1 MVREVCVDKDLVFT
15 ITFYSFKGGV
25 GRTLALMNTAYRLSK
40 QGKTVF
46 VLDFDLEAPGVDVFL
61 NSKGSAPSGLLDCI
75 AQYLESGSV
84 PRLQEFV
91 TEIPWKTSGKVLFMS
106 AGRRDQ
112 NYQSLLAK
120 LNWKEFYAQHQGFY
134 FVENLKAAI
143 QVLYQPDYV
152 LVDSRTGLTD
162 ISGICT
168 LQLPDLV
175 VLLFGLNEQNLI
187 GTAQIYRTIMQNS
200 HGRSIQTL
208 LVASPVPDVPSAFV
222 GIKEE
227 RFKRANQLLKS
238 DPDLVLPYNPFMA
251 FKETINPSE
260 MGAFLNQA
268 YDHLC
273 ERIVSR
279 NKADI
284 STLLEEAKKAKD
296 GGDFKQAQAIYRQI
310 LEANPDNPRVW
321 TEFGSFLRSAER
333 YDKALKA
340 YYKAEE
346 LKAPP
351 SIYGDIAVTLV
362 YAGEFNQAK
371 RYLSKFLSSD
381 FDCTAAFQIG
391 RAFAFHDQ
399 AESAIQVFRKLSD
412 KDREMAAVTSREI
425 GNLYLRLGMPK
436 KARRYYEQLLKK
448 SPNDLAGTYNM
459 GAVFSRLGRESD
471 AKYWFQK
478 AIALFERPET
488 RSKLPGEAAGR
499 LQMMSQAYAAT
510 GALGQAITL
519 LNEAISKLKR
529 VKTDVLSSLQYKN
542 ISRQE
547 FIEESRRL
555 LVSFTKRAPKSLE
568 RIRLNSSSHS
578 EPGGVAEAKREEPPG
593 SSSKKEA
600 HKEDEAVATNEKS

>member
-1 MVREVCVDKDLVFT
+1 VVRGKDSVEKDLVFT

-46 VLDFDLEAPGVDVFL
+46 VLDFDLEAPGADVFFK
-61 NSKGSAPSGLLDCI
+61 SKQPKPGLLDCI
-75 AQYLESGSV
+75 GQYLESGSV
-84 PRLQEFV
+84 PRLQQFV
-91 TEIPWKTSGKVLFMS
+91 TEIPWKTPGRVVLMS

-120 LNWKEFYAQHQGFY
+120 LNWKEFYAHHQGFY
-134 FVENLKAAI
+134 FVENLKGAI

-162 ISGICT
+162 TSGICT

-187 GTAQIYRTIMQNS
+187 GTAQIYRTIAQNT

-227 RFKRANQLLKS
+227 RFKRAKQLLKS

-251 FKETINPSE
+251 FKETIDPSE

-268 YDHLC
+268 YDQLC

-284 STLLEEAKKAKD
+284 STLLDEARRAKD
-296 GGDFKQAQAIYRQI
+296 AGDFKQAQAIYRQI
-310 LEANPDNPRVW
+310 LEANPDNPRAW

-333 YDKALKA
+333 YDRALHA
-340 YYKAEE
+340 YRKAEQ

-351 SIYGDIAVTLV
+351 SIFGDIAATLV
-362 YAGEFNQAK
+362 YQGEFNQAK
-371 RYLSKFLSSD
+371 RYLSKFLKSD
-381 FDCTAAFQIG
+381 FDPAAAFQIG
-391 RAFAFHDQ
+391 RAFAFHNQ
-399 AESAIQVFRKLSD
+399 TESAIQVFKKLSA
-412 KDREMAAVTSREI
+412 KDREMGAVTSREI
-425 GNLYLRLGMPK
+425 GNLYLRLNMPK
-436 KARRYYEQLLKK
+436 KALHYYGQLLKK
-448 SPNDLAGTYNM
+448 APNDLAGTYNV
-459 GAVFSRLGRESD
+459 GAALSRLGRRSD
-471 AKYWFQK
+471 ARDCFLRS
-478 AIALFERPET
+478 IALFERPET

-510 GALGQAITL
+510 GATGQAITL
-519 LNEAISKLKR
+519 LNEAISKLAR
-529 VKTDVLSSLQYKN
+529 VKTEVFSSLQYKN
-542 ISRQE
+542 VSRQE
-547 FIEESRRL
+547 FVEESRRL
-555 LVSFTKRAPKSLE
+555 LADFIKLAPRSME
-568 RIRLNSSSHS
+568 RKDLNSSSHS
-578 EPGGVAEAKREEPPG
+578 ETRPSETKNREP
-593 SSSKKEA
+593 
-600 HKEDEAVATNEKS
+600 

>member
-1 MVREVCVDKDLVFT
+1 MFT
-15 ITFYSFKGGV
+15 VTFYSFKGGV

-46 VLDFDLEAPGVDVFL
+46 VLDFDLEAPGVDVFF
-61 NSKGSAPSGLLDCI
+61 KDKQPRPGLLDCI
-75 AQYLESGSV
+75 AQYMESGSV
-84 PRLQEFV
+84 PRLQQFV
-91 TEIPWKTSGKVLFMS
+91 TEIPWNAPGKAFFMS
-106 AGRRDQ
+106 AGRRDP

-120 LNWKEFYAQHQGFY
+120 LNWKEFYAHHQGFY
-134 FVENLKAAI
+134 FVENLKGAI

-187 GTAQIYRTIMQNS
+187 GTAQIYRTITQNTD
-200 HGRSIQTL
+200 GRSIQTL

-227 RFKRANQLLKS
+227 RFKRTNQLLKS
-238 DPDLVLPYNPFMA
+238 DPDLVLPYNAFMA
-251 FKETINPSE
+251 FKETIDPSE
-260 MGAFLNQA
+260 MGTFLNQA
-268 YDHLC
+268 YDQLC

-284 STLLEEAKKAKD
+284 STLLDEAKRARD
-296 GGDFKQAQAIYRQI
+296 AGDFKQAQAIYSQI
-310 LEANPDNPRVW
+310 LEANPNNPRAW

-333 YDKALKA
+333 YDRALKA
-340 YYKAEE
+340 YYKAEQ

-362 YAGEFNQAK
+362 YTGKFAEAK
-371 RYLSKFLSSD
+371 RYLSRFLASD
-381 FDCTAAFQIG
+381 FDASAAFQIG
-391 RAFAFHDQ
+391 RAFAFYNQ
-399 AESAIQVFRKLSD
+399 AESAIQVFKKLSA
-412 KDREMAAVTSREI
+412 KDREMAAITSKEI
-425 GNLYLRLGMPK
+425 GNLYQRLGMPK
-436 KARRYYEQLLKK
+436 KAERYYEQLLRR
-448 SPNDLAGTYNM
+448 SPNDLSGTYNM
-459 GAVFSRLGRESD
+459 GAVLARLGRHSD
-471 AKYWFQK
+471 AKEWFQK

-510 GALGQAITL
+510 GAMGQAINL

-529 VKTDVLSSLQYKN
+529 VKTEVFSSLQYKS
-542 ISRQE
+542 IPRQE
-547 FIEESRRL
+547 FVEESRRL
-555 LVSFTKRAPKSLE
+555 LADFTKRAPHVLE
-568 RIRLNSSSHS
+568 RKRLNSSPHS
-578 EPGGVAEAKREEPPG
+578 ETLAVTDKSEDAPGP
-593 SSSKKEA
+593 SSKQEQSQ
-600 HKEDEAVATNEKS
+600 EDRDRVPGEGDETHSGE